1 MVRVQ
6 LEMNITIVFDDNVL
20 NNRLTPGH
28 GFSCLIKL
36 NQKTILFDTGSDSS
50 ILLNNMRH
58 LGEDHKEIDTIVLS
72 HIDYDHVGG
81 LAGILEQNKAVTV
94 YLLRSFPIDFK
105 GKVKSLGAT
114 VEEVEEPR
122 EVLSGVY
129 TTGELGSDIREQS
142 LIIDTIEGILIITG
156 CAHPGV
162 IKIIRAAKYIIPDK
176 RVYLVMGGFHLLG
189 APSRKIRSII
199 DSCLELGVAMVAPCH
214 CSGDETRRMFKK
226 EYGEEYIKS
235 GVGKTITLS

>member
-1 MVRVQ
+1 
-6 LEMNITIVFDDNVL
+6 MNITIVFDDNVI

-28 GFSCLIKL
+28 GFSCLVKL

-58 LGEDHKEIDTIVLS
+58 LDEDYKDIDSIILS
-72 HIDYDHVGG
+72 HKDYDHVGG
-81 LAGILEQNKAVTV
+81 LTGIIERNKAVTV
-94 YLLRSFPIDFK
+94 YLLRSLPINLKD
-105 GKVKSLGAT
+105 KVKSLGAT

-122 EVLSGVY
+122 EIFSGVF

-142 LIIDTIEGILIITG
+142 LIIDTNEGMVIITG

-162 IKIIRAAKYIIPDK
+162 VKIIRTAKYIIPDK

-189 APSRKIRSII
+189 TPSRKIRSII

-226 EYGEEYIKS
+226 EYGEEYIES